1 MAIPKSKP
9 RQTGPKSDA
18 GKKKSSTNA
27 LQHGA
32 SATLNLSQSTFE
44 LVRSY
49 EQELLSHYSP
59 DNPLL
64 KLQIQRIAT
73 TRAKLTQLY
82 QLEQAKLSM
91 VYKEFDANPKQVMES
106 IQDADEL
113 VASITLTYL
122 EEGEFK
128 LPFDLQP
135 IQIKQVAKEVSSIK
149 APVLTHEEIEKHLPK
164 LFRLLTT
171 LKPGWLSGIESDGD
185 ALDLLKVVGENFRLM
200 FKKNSPISDE
210 LIAHLEMH
218 LEAFKHKEE
227 LNQAKLNESGNFVDA
242 SKGVA
247 VDEKSI
253 ISDEIKKYL
262 NYFVHFD
269 HALDQVKGL
278 IQRFKVQSEMMRA
291 TLALP
296 PDESDRLSRHQT
308 TLERRLST
316 QIGELRVM
324 LAK

>member
-218 LEAFKHKEE
+218 LEAFKHKE
-227 LNQAKLNESGNFVDA
+227 
-242 SKGVA
+242 
-247 VDEKSI
+247 
-253 ISDEIKKYL
+253 YL